1 MPPYQESIDRA
12 LLAYILKGA
21 APVLGNT
28 KTEKTCFWVEL
39 RLRAKN
45 LVGPHFRFYRYK
57 YGAYSDDLRRA
68 HEMLVLSGHLHKNNT
83 LTDRGEILVEFV
95 EELRKPNR
103 ATFNTIDR
111 AINECQAD
119 HGESLKTKFYELEI
133 RPEDWDHAA
142 KIRVIPEHTDLIRPK
157 GRELLV
163 PDSIR
168 SLITDE
174 LKLSDSD
181 LKRAHDTWPQMCR
194 KGIDAIER
202 LVADPPDARE
212 QSS

>member
-1 MPPYQESIDRA
+1 

-28 KTEKTCFWVEL
+28 KAQKTCFWVEL

-68 HEMLVLSGHLHKNNT
+68 YDTLVLSGHLHKNNR

-103 ATFNTIDR
+103 AIFNTIDR
-111 AINECQAD
+111 AIDECRSD
-119 HGESLKTKFYELEI
+119 HGEALKTKFYELEI

-142 KIRVIPEHTDLIRPK
+142 KIRVIPERTDLIRPK
-157 GRELLV
+157 GRELIV
-163 PDSIR
+163 PDPIR
-168 SLITDE
+168 SLIADE

-181 LKRAHDTWPQMCR
+181 LKRAHDTWPQWGR
-194 KGIDAIER
+194 RGIEALER
-202 LVADPPDARE
+202 LIADPSHAHE
-212 QSS
+212 QSSQIARS